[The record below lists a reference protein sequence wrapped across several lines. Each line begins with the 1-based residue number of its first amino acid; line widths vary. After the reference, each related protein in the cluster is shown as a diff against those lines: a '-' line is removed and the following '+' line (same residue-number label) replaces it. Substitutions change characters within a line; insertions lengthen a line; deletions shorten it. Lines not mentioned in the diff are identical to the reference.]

1 MDKLLRQYLEVA
13 TCRNVS
19 HAAKKLCLTQPT
31 LTHNMKKLEE
41 SLGVTLF
48 TRSSSGISLT
58 ECGEVLL
65 EQARLMRRLYD
76 NTLIKLELI
85 KERHVRELKLG
96 TGYAEWHQFVRKTVD
111 AYRQQHPSANLNI
124 DVGNHLRLMDLLLSG
139 DIDLFV
145 GREIGGLSRKAEVKF
160 LPLLSV
166 QDRVYVR
173 REHPLT
179 LKPLCTPEDL
189 VNYPTVEATPNE
201 SRYQHLI
208 EDPQEL
214 KLFRSIHHLSEKI
227 IYTSSSLLIAMDLV
241 NDSNALLPFPASMAP
256 YFSRFGLVSL
266 PLKDPYSQGSVGVY
280 LLREMSEDAHI
291 NDVLTL
297 MRHYVQEQGTLL
309 QPAAGGEPTRTN

>member
-19 HAAKKLCLTQPT
+19 HAAKKLCLSQPT

-41 SLGVTLF
+41 SMGVTLF
-48 TRSSSGISLT
+48 TRSSTGIQLT

-65 EQARLMRRLYD
+65 EQARLMQRLYD

-85 KERHVRELKLG
+85 KERQVRELKIG
-96 TGYAEWHQFVRKTVD
+96 TGYAEWYQFVRNTVD
-111 AYRQQHPSANLNI
+111 TYRQQHPGANLNI
-124 DVGNHLRLMDLLLSG
+124 DVGNHLRLMDLLLSS

-145 GREIGGLSRKAEVKF
+145 GREIEGLSRKAEVKF
-160 LPLLSV
+160 VPLLPTI
-166 QDRVYVR
+166 DKVYVR

-179 LKPLCTPEDL
+179 FKPVCTVEDL
-189 VNYPTVEATPNE
+189 VDYPTVEVSPTE

-208 EDPQEL
+208 EDPQQL
-214 KLFRSIHHLSEKI
+214 RLFRSIHHLSEKI
-227 IYTSSSLLIAMDLV
+227 VYTCNSMLISMDLV
-241 NDSNALLPFPASMAP
+241 NDSNALLPFPASMEP
-256 YFSRFGLVSL
+256 YFNDFGLVSL
-266 PLKDPYSQGSVGVY
+266 QLKEHYSTGSIGVY

-297 MRHYVQEQGTLL
+297 MRHYVKEQGALVR
-309 QPAAGGEPTRTN
+309 PALESEPGRKG

>member
-1 MDKLLRQYLEVA
+1 MDKLLRQFLEVA
-13 TCRNVS
+13 SCRNVS

-65 EQARLMRRLYD
+65 EQARLMQRLYD

-85 KERHVRELKLG
+85 KERQVRELKLG
-96 TGYAEWHQFVRKTVD
+96 TGYAEWHLFVRTTVD
-111 AYRQQHPSANLNI
+111 TYREQHPGANLNI

-160 LPLLSV
+160 LPLLTT
-166 QDRVYVR
+166 QDKVYVR

-179 LKPLCTPEDL
+179 FKQPCTLEDL
-189 VNYPTVEATPNE
+189 LDYPTVEATPNE
-201 SRYQHLI
+201 NRYQHLI

-241 NDSNALLPFPASMAP
+241 SDSNALLPFPASMEP
-256 YFSRFGLVSL
+256 YFNRCGLVSL
-266 PLKDPYSQGSVGVY
+266 PLKESYSQGTIGAY

-291 NDVLTL
+291 NDVLAL
-297 MRHYVQEQGTLL
+297 MRHYLQENEALIKL
-309 QPAAGGEPTRTN
+309 EANN